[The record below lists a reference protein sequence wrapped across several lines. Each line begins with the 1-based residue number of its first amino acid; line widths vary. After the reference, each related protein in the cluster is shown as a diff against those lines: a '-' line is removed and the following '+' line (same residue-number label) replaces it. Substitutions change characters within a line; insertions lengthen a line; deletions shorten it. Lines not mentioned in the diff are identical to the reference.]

1 MRLHKFLLA
10 AIAVG
15 AFAMPMATVSA
26 DLVTFDFR
34 DDVEGDPA
42 MPTAASMLVA
52 AFDGGAAGSTV
63 TVDGLTV
70 TAVEIIG
77 QDGSSNLTDPA
88 AAHTL
93 NIAGG
98 QDALSVNH
106 QGPNGTIGGGTDSSH
121 INPGEGVVF
130 TFDQDVTLTNVEVES
145 FTAGQEFNLTTGG
158 SVFALADGNNP
169 FSVDIAAGDTFRFDF
184 VGFDAALTTDNQIR
198 IESFTV
204 ETAVIPEP
212 SSLALLGLFGSVAMI
227 RRRR

>member
-1 MRLHKFLLA
+1 MRLHKFLLTATVA
-10 AIAVG
+10 AV
-15 AFAMPMATVSA
+15 FTMSAMPSSA
-26 DLVTFDFR
+26 EIVIFDFR

-93 NIAGG
+93 NIAGN

-106 QGPNGTIGGGTDSSH
+106 QGPNGPIGGGNDSSH
-121 INPGEGVVF
+121 FNPGEGVVF

-158 SVFALADGNNP
+158 SVFALADANNP

-184 VGFDAALTTDNQIR
+184 VSLGTTTDTQIR

>member
-1 MRLHKFLLA
+1 MRLHKFLLTATVA
-10 AIAVG
+10 AV
-15 AFAMPMATVSA
+15 FTMSAMPSSA
-26 DLVTFDFR
+26 DIVTFDFR
-34 DDVEGDPA
+34 DDEDDAGN
-42 MPTAASMLVA
+42 PTAASMLVA

-93 NIAGG
+93 NIAGN

-106 QGPNGTIGGGTDSSH
+106 QGPNGTIGGGGDSSH
-121 INPGEGVVF
+121 FNPGEGVVF

-158 SVFALADGNNP
+158 SVFALADANNP

-184 VGFDAALTTDNQIR
+184 VSLGTTTDTQIR